1 MATEQ
6 SCCCCQS
13 SEAKEGGL
21 TAPAAA
27 GKDRLRIALAGNPN
41 CGKTTLFNHYTGARQ
56 HVGNYPG
63 VTVDRKE
70 GDMTVNG
77 RELTLVDIPGTYS
90 LTAYSMEEIVARKE
104 LSFGMVDAVVD
115 IADASAL
122 ERNLVLT
129 VQMMEMGMPVVLAC
143 NMMDEARKAGV
154 HIDMDK
160 LSAKLGIPAM
170 PLVARSGE
178 GAREIL
184 DKAISMADKGRM
196 EPLRLSYG
204 KEIDAALKPLE
215 ARLAAEN
222 VLTDQYHPHWTAVKL
237 IEGDSDVIKAFR
249 EANGALADEV
259 MAEIDKTARLV
270 KDTTRMTCE
279 SVITDARYGFIRGL
293 LKDVVTQDAGKDR
306 LAFSDALDKVLTNV
320 ILGPVIM
327 LAVLYAIF
335 YVSIEYGAIPQGW
348 VEDFF
353 GWLGELVDGAME
365 DGDLKSL
372 IVDGIIGGV
381 GGVMSFVPLIAIMFI
396 MIAFIEDSGYMARI
410 SYMMDRIFRF
420 FGLHGASV
428 MPYVVAGGIAGGCAI
443 PGAMATRTLRS
454 PKEKLA
460 TLLTLPYMPCGAKV
474 PVFLLLI
481 AAFFPEDPTSAFFIV
496 LIAGWVCALLVSLLL
511 RHTIIKGES
520 TPFVMEL
527 PPYRLPTLFAVLL
540 HMWERSW
547 MYIKKA
553 GTIILAIS
561 VLIWAGLAYP
571 ELDPEVSGPYEEK
584 IEALNAQKDEAAGQA
599 EALTSQ
605 MAEQD
610 EALQAIM
617 TTLADGSSDVAALKA
632 EADKLAGEVADIEK
646 QIAALPEDD
655 EEAADELNGKLEE
668 AQGKAS
674 EAQDAMLARAAEIL
688 NPVEAADQL
697 NAVKT
702 YQTMKADAA
711 AAKARAEELEGQ
723 AGDVQNELD
732 ELALRNSYGGRIG
745 VALEPVTKPI
755 GFNWQTN
762 IAIVAGVAAKEAV
775 VSTLGTA
782 YSMGEV
788 DPEEA
793 DPLAERLANDPGFN
807 KATAVSLILFVLMYS
822 PCFVA
827 LVVIRSEA
835 GGWRWLLFSMVFNT
849 ILAYAVCFVAF
860 RVAKSIFGI
869 A

>member
-1 MATEQ
+1 MANEK
-6 SCCCCQS
+6 SCCCCQN
-13 SEAKEGGL
+13 SEAKEDGF
-21 TAPAAA
+21 TAPAATE
-27 GKDRLRIALAGNPN
+27 KDRLRIALAGNPN

-70 GDMTVNG
+70 GEKNVNG
-77 RELTLVDIPGTYS
+77 KDVTLVDIPGTYS
-90 LTAYSMEEIVARKE
+90 LTAYSMEEIVARSE
-104 LSFGMVDAVVD
+104 LSFGMVDAVID

-143 NMMDEARKAGV
+143 NMMDEARKAGI
-154 HIDMDK
+154 HINMEK
-160 LSAKLGIPAM
+160 LSQKMGVPAM
-170 PLVARSGE
+170 PLVARTGE
-178 GAREIL
+178 GAQEIL
-184 DKAISMADKGRM
+184 EKALVIAEQGRK

-204 KEIDAALKPLE
+204 REIDAALKPLE
-215 ARLAAEN
+215 ERLAAEK
-222 VLTDQYHPHWTAVKL
+222 VLTSQYHPHWTAVKL
-237 IEGDSDVIKAFR
+237 LEGDSDVIKAFR
-249 EANGALADEV
+249 EENAQLCDEI
-259 MAEIDKTARLV
+259 MAECAKTAQLV
-270 KDTTRMTCE
+270 KDTTRMSCE
-279 SVITDARYGFIRGL
+279 SVITDARYGYIRGL
-293 LKDVVTQDAGKDR
+293 LKDVITQDAGKDR

-320 ILGPVIM
+320 ILGPIIM

-348 VEDFF
+348 VEGLFE
-353 GWLGELVDGAME
+353 WLAEMADGALE

-372 IVDGIIGGV
+372 IIDGIIGGV
-381 GGVMSFVPLIAIMFI
+381 GGVMGFVPLIALMFV

-410 SYMMDRIFRF
+410 CYMMDRIFRM

-481 AAFFPEDPTSAFFIV
+481 AAFFPEDPTTAFFIV
-496 LIAGWVCALLVSLLL
+496 LIAGWICALFVSLLL

-527 PPYRLPTLFAVLL
+527 PPYRLPTLFAVLY

-561 VLIWAGLAYP
+561 VVIWFGLAYP

-584 IEALNAQKDEAAGQA
+584 IEALTAQKDEAAGQA
-599 EALTSQ
+599 EELEKQ
-605 MAEQD
+605 MAAQVEGIQAHVA
-610 EALQAIM
+610 ALAEGNGE
-617 TTLADGSSDVAALKA
+617 LGALKA
-632 EADKLAGEVADIEK
+632 EADKAAAEAAKLEE
-646 QIAALPEDD
+646 QLAALPEED
-655 EEAADELNGKLEE
+655 EAAEELSGQVDEAK
-668 AQGKAS
+668 GKAS
-674 EAQDAMLARAAEIL
+674 ELEDQVLAKAGEILAAQPDAAVQAEIEGYVAMKAQAAEAKEKA
-688 NPVEAADQL
+688 EA
-697 NAVKT
+697 
-702 YQTMKADAA
+702 
-711 AAKARAEELEGQ
+711 LEGE
-723 AGDVQNELD
+723 AGDLQNELD
-732 ELALRNSYGGRIG
+732 ELALKNSYGGRIG
-745 VALEPVTKPI
+745 VALEPISKPI

-788 DPEEA
+788 DPEAA
-793 DPLAERLANDPGFN
+793 DPLAERLQKDEGFN
-807 KATAVSLILFVLMYS
+807 KATAISLILFVLM
-822 PCFVA
+822 
-827 LVVIRSEA
+827 
-835 GGWRWLLFSMVFNT
+835 
-849 ILAYAVCFVAF
+849 
-860 RVAKSIFGI
+860 
-869 A
+869 

>member
-6 SCCCCQS
+6 CCCQCS
-13 SEAKEGGL
+13 GAEKGGS
-21 TAPAAA
+21 APAATGAPEA

-70 GDMTVNG
+70 GEKVVNG
-77 RELTLVDIPGTYS
+77 QELTLVDIPGTYS
-90 LTAYSMEEIVARKE
+90 LTAYSMEELVARSE
-104 LSFGMVDAVVD
+104 LSFGMVDAVID

-122 ERNLVLT
+122 ERNLILT
-129 VQMMEMGMPVVLAC
+129 VQMMEMGMPIVFAC
-143 NMMDEARKAGV
+143 NMMDEARKAGL
-154 HIDMDK
+154 HIDMKQLGDK
-160 LSAKLGIPAM
+160 LHMPVM

-178 GAREIL
+178 GAEAIL
-184 DKAISMADKGRM
+184 EKAVEVARKGRQ
-196 EPLRLSYG
+196 EPLRLTYG
-204 KEIDAALKPLE
+204 REIDAALEKLE
-215 ARLAAEN
+215 KRLAEEHA
-222 VLTDQYHPHWTAVKL
+222 LTDQYHPRWTAIKL
-237 IEGDSDVIKAFR
+237 LEGDTEVIKTFR
-249 EANGALADEV
+249 EANAKLCDEILAEC
-259 MAEIDKTARLV
+259 EKTASLV
-270 KDTTRMTCE
+270 KDTTRMSCE

-293 LKDVVTQDAGKDR
+293 LKGCVKQDAGKDR

-320 ILGPVIM
+320 VLGPIIM

-335 YVSIEYGAIPQGW
+335 YVSIEYGAYPQGW
-348 VEDFF
+348 VEDLF
-353 GWLGELVDGAME
+353 GWLADLIGGALPDGE
-365 DGDLKSL
+365 LKSL

-381 GGVMSFVPLIAIMFI
+381 GSVMSFVPLIAIMFV

-410 SYMMDRIFRF
+410 CYMMDRIFRM

-481 AAFFPEDPTSAFFIV
+481 AAFFPEDPTTAFFVV
-496 LIAGWVCALLVSLLL
+496 LICGWVCALFVALLL

-547 MYIKKA
+547 MYMKKA
-553 GTIILAIS
+553 GTVILAIS
-561 VLIWAGLAYP
+561 VVIWAGLKYP
-571 ELDPEVSGPYEEK
+571 ELDPSVSGPYEEK
-584 IEALNAQKDEAAGQA
+584 IEALNAQKDQEQGKADELLKKMEAQSAAVMDKVAEKAKADADLKKLADESAAAKSELEGLEKKLEAMGEEAEGADELKEDVEKAKADFGSKEDAVLAKASALLADNAEDQAVVNEYVSMKAQAGEAKEKA
-599 EALTSQ
+599 EAL
-605 MAEQD
+605 E
-610 EALQAIM
+610 
-617 TTLADGSSDVAALKA
+617 
-632 EADKLAGEVADIEK
+632 
-646 QIAALPEDD
+646 
-655 EEAADELNGKLEE
+655 
-668 AQGKAS
+668 GKA
-674 EAQDAMLARAAEIL
+674 
-688 NPVEAADQL
+688 
-697 NAVKT
+697 
-702 YQTMKADAA
+702 
-711 AAKARAEELEGQ
+711 
-723 AGDVQNELD
+723 GDLQNELD
-732 ELALRNSYGGRIG
+732 ELALKNSYGGRIG
-745 VALEPVTKPI
+745 IFLEPITKPV

-762 IAIVAGVAAKEAV
+762 IAIVAGIAAKEAV
-775 VSTLGTA
+775 VATLGTA

-793 DPLAERLANDPGFN
+793 EPLAQLLAKDPEFN
-807 KATAVSLILFVLMYS
+807 KAVAISLILFVLMYS

-827 LVVIRSEA
+827 LVVIRAEA
-835 GGWRWLLFSMVFNT
+835 GGWRWLVFSMIFNT
-849 ILAYAVCFVAF
+849 VLAYMVSFVAF
-860 RVAKSIFGI
+860 RLAKAYYGI